1 MSWRILDNGN
11 WAHAGSCGPI
21 CLFNSISSF
30 SWSVFPLGFYENY
43 YFVILCGNCGDRVAL
58 ENHKNNK
65 ILDHE
70 LLF

>member
-30 SWSVFPLGFYENY
+30 SWSVFLLGFYENY
-43 YFVILCGNCGDRVAL
+43 YFVILCGDPVTL

-70 LLF
+70 LIF